1 MYENLKIPV
10 LFANRLWLA
19 IQQETYSCYGIFI
32 PDHRIELIPFL
43 LYVNQHVICIAKGED
58 CQRVTCLFSKCF
70 VSSAHSQFEPLVLYN
85 HAIFR
90 CHGIHRLNI
99 HSLWS
104 AIFTV
109 CRIWWRSPLQKF
121 MHLFPENIKQHN
133 SLIVI
138 YYTSELSIIISDF
151 ILCSVRT
158 FSRLIYSVHH
168 INNSQCAVD
177 TYSHPF
183 SHELHSS
190 QFSFPFYSSLS
201 PILLF
206 LSPTLF
212 ILHITIFFPCFHLF
226 LRSYIPFF
234 LCFPLNHSFALYLY
248 SK

>member
-1 MYENLKIPV
+1 
-10 LFANRLWLA
+10 
-19 IQQETYSCYGIFI
+19 
-32 PDHRIELIPFL
+32 
-43 LYVNQHVICIAKGED
+43 
-58 CQRVTCLFSKCF
+58 
-70 VSSAHSQFEPLVLYN
+70 
-85 HAIFR
+85 
-90 CHGIHRLNI
+90 
-99 HSLWS
+99 
-104 AIFTV
+104 
-109 CRIWWRSPLQKF
+109 